1 MSAKIRSTK
10 RNILWTVQVKV
21 EKKQGKGEWR
31 TVVDK
36 FGPMVLQTRSSAR
49 AIANS
54 LRNDNTRRTF
64 RIAKASLP

>member
-1 MSAKIRSTK
+1 
-10 RNILWTVQVKV
+10 
-21 EKKQGKGEWR
+21 
-31 TVVDK
+31 VDK